1 MQIRKDVATPAIIE
15 PAYRRGTSRAGRGA
29 FTLIELL
36 VVIAIIALLIGI
48 LVPSLAGAR
57 AAARQVKCA
66 ANMRSAVQA
75 LTQYTIDNKYFPPA
89 YVYGADQ
96 TSGSWIKADQQQSNP
111 KPANGYIHWSWALF
125 GGQDGGAG
133 IPEEAFACPTLPG
146 RGAPRTNPGQNS
158 DDWEDGQVNDLG
170 SGLGSEWP
178 RDRQARRMAY
188 TGNGAI
194 FTRNKFVQPSGTG
207 RLNQFVNPA
216 WIDASFRGASGTIVI
231 SEFLHTNG
239 WGSLKAQT
247 SGPEV
252 IKSHRTVWPFVGGS
266 AGANLYEEPNQAPGG
281 SKKRFRY
288 PRANELKKKDML
300 GDGMIDDPDTQLNAI
315 GRHHP
320 GGSDS
325 TYGGSTNFGMV
336 DGSVKNTT
344 ILDTIEKKLWGD
356 RVWSLSG
363 VNQVA
368 ITKDEEPN

>member
-1 MQIRKDVATPAIIE
+1 MQLVRTDSRKLDGHKGFGGVASRNDA
-15 PAYRRGTSRAGRGA
+15 RRG

-89 YVYGADQ
+89 YVYGSDQ
-96 TSGSWIKADQQQSNP
+96 TSGAWVKKDQQQTNP
-111 KPANGYIHWSWALF
+111 NPANGYIHWSWALF
-125 GGQDGGAG
+125 DGQAGGSGL
-133 IPEEAFACPTLPG
+133 PEEAFACPTLPG
-146 RGAPRTNPGQNS
+146 KGAPRTNPGQNS

-170 SGLGSEWP
+170 SGVGSETP

-194 FTRNKFVQPSGTG
+194 FTRNKFVQPSSTG
-207 RLNQFVNPA
+207 RLNQFVNPS

-231 SEFLHTNG
+231 SEFLHTDG

-247 SGPEV
+247 SGAQV
-252 IKSHRTVWPFVGGS
+252 IKSHRTIWPFVGGS
-266 AGANLYEEPNQAPGG
+266 AGSNLFEEPNQSAGV
-281 SKKRFRY
+281 KKRFRY
-288 PRANELKKKDML
+288 PRANELKKKDQL

-336 DGSVKNTT
+336 DGSVKNST

-356 RVWSLSG
+356 RVWSLTG